1 MTATTVLI
9 TGATNGIGRA
19 SAVALARR
27 GFQVMVHGR
36 SQWRVWRTV
45 RDIRSECGRTA
56 AQGFVADLADR
67 RANESLVRR
76 ISARTA
82 RLDVVVHNAATV
94 PLRRVTTREGLE
106 MQFAV
111 NHLSAML
118 LTYRLI
124 PLLRKSVP
132 ARVIVVASQLERNGR
147 LDFDDL
153 QSERSYDAN
162 QVYAT
167 TKLANVLFASELA
180 RRLAGSGVTANS
192 LHPGIAGTGILNA
205 LVGRPRWQAP
215 WTRYSQPDP
224 VGAIDTIVRLATDP
238 ALEQISGRYFRD
250 LEPAEPSTQARNP
263 DLAAQLWSASATLLG
278 LPLSLP
284 E

>member
-19 SAVALARR
+19 AAFALARR
-27 GFQVMVHGR
+27 GIHVMVHGR

-106 MQFAV
+106 MQFTV